1 MVLSGAKGWREPESE
16 SARRTCLKGMLSL
29 ISRFDGTDED
39 AARRVRHRHRRPS
52 GDPAGELEV
61 AGEQGRV
68 CHWRVR
74 P

>member
-1 MVLSGAKGWREPESE
+1 MLLSGAKGWREPESE

-29 ISRFDGTDED
+29 ISRFDGTDGD
-39 AARRVRHRHRRPS
+39 VAWRVRHRHRRAS
-52 GDPAGELEV
+52 GDPGELEV
-61 AGEQGRV
+61 ADGQGRA